1 MRARAVRLPLLRAGG
16 SLPRIRLGGA
26 DRPWRRYATTAPRGT
41 FRSFVALLLVAGLLA
56 AAPVLADTEGELQSA
71 KARLAAA
78 QARLNQATATWQ
90 EAEAALDRTR
100 GELAATRAAIGRLEA
115 RVEDIEERLAARA
128 REAFEN
134 GPGGTIDLL
143 LSSRSFAEF
152 SDRLEFLGNMA
163 ASDSSLVVEK
173 EVAEE
178 ELHREQQDL
187 TRLEAKQAAD
197 AARFEAQ
204 RQAVMASVGD
214 YQDLVEELTARYR
227 AELRAE
233 KALLLIGQTPRPGA
247 PIEVCPVAGP
257 NSFVDSFGWPRSGG
271 RTHQGIDLIAPFGTP
286 VVAAHPGVVSRSY
299 NALGGISAYVRASDG
314 TFTYYAHMS
323 SYSSASASVS
333 SGTAIGYVGSTGNAG
348 STNHLHFEYHPGGG
362 SAVDPYQLL
371 LAVC

>member
-1 MRARAVRLPLLRAGG
+1 MEEE
-16 SLPRIRLGGA
+16 
-26 DRPWRRYATTAPRGT
+26 ATTAPRVT
-41 FRSFVALLLVAGLLA
+41 FRSFASLLVAVAVLG
-56 AAPVLADTEGELQSA
+56 AAPVLADTEGDLDSA

-78 QARLNQATATWQ
+78 QARLNQTTATWQ

-115 RVEDIEERLAARA
+115 RVKDIEERLAARA
-128 REAFEN
+128 RDAFES
-134 GPGGTIDLL
+134 GPGGTIELL
-143 LSSRSFAEF
+143 LSSSSFAEF

-286 VVAAHPGVVSRSY
+286 VVAAHPGAVSSSY
-299 NALGGISAYVRASDG
+299 NSLGGISANVRASDG

-323 SYSSASASVS
+323 SYSSASGSVS
-333 SGTAIGYVGSTGNAG
+333 AGTVIGYVGSTGNAG